1 MELKRFKCSD
11 RSSCTFEQSCTRLP
25 VEIHGDAPI
34 DILFVTE
41 FPGKSEAEEETPF
54 VGKFMSSARA
64 CVQHLSKKYG
74 FTYAFTS
81 LHKSRKTRFGDAK
94 RPFSSMEIA
103 SCAKCVFEREVEHL
117 QPRIIMGFG
126 EMAEEYLGDHKV
138 ESIFVES
145 GCIRTSRKIKGRTYD
160 YITSVHPS
168 WCVGQLDP
176 NALGIVY
183 DDIETAALYVKKGVD
198 LRIPDIFESVLLKTI
213 EDVKRVLIELKS
225 KATYIAVDTE
235 DCNLHRVYNNRMLSV
250 QLCADG
256 HTGYVIPLLHYDS
269 PFVGKDVERVIKML
283 KTFFTT
289 KKTKCK
295 GYVFVNAKYDYH
307 QFFREFHIFQFNAP
321 IIDCSYNEYC
331 LEENL
336 ARIAQTKVFPNR
348 QGPYSLY
355 TMSYKRGFTYY
366 KTTGSKERRDIL
378 EKIPLS
384 EWEGYAGADAVA
396 TFNIWK
402 SQLKRAKALG
412 VLSDFKKEAITLF
425 NHKVRSIVYTEHCG
439 MATDTNVLRD
449 LYNPRTS
456 VLLRA
461 MDDIVREMNA
471 MPSVQALNKRMQKSS
486 IGFSGSFLGTVN
498 AFQPTKRIQ
507 LEMLFFDI
515 LGLEPLGDKL
525 SVDKAFQEEYKKS
538 VPEVAK
544 LAEYNEIATLQKMFV
559 KPIYEMMTPGTALS
573 SPDFYVDNR
582 IRPTFRTDAVTSRL
596 RCVTLDTIV
605 HVDGR
610 LMTMKEVLERWNP
623 YYRDSVGLKLK
634 IDTPTNIRNALY
646 LMYMGKKNV
655 IKLHTD
661 IGNQIGATPTSRILV
676 LTPSFQLIW
685 KRMMD
690 VKVGD
695 TLCGIPYHES
705 TVKSKV
711 KLRQPE
717 KAFLEKATRK
727 IECVFPKYMN
737 TQLASIM
744 GYLCAEGSGLTF
756 GLKDKSIFDKFIT
769 AWEHCFGF
777 SAPVVEKRKT
787 SEKVGE
793 SDFYLQYVSN
803 SYVSNFFDLNGYD
816 VTLGCKQKRVPY
828 TIRYADK
835 ECIKSF
841 LRAYIEGD
849 GWSTKHS
856 RVCICTTSAGMA
868 YDLQQLIL
876 KLGVVSYVRETSSS
890 YYIDISGKNCDT
902 FMSVMGND
910 LGEKGKDV
918 KKSSEVNG
926 GKLNRIPFILSV
938 LPKHVLGYLDSK
950 VYGNNLRRNS
960 ISDRFL
966 YELKQKHNPIYRV
979 LRFLLENNAYFAKVT
994 DINKGYEEVADF
1006 TVSPYYHRSMPEV
1019 VREGS
1024 FIANGLVIH
1033 NCEKPN
1039 LQQRPARGSRIA
1051 PILSMYNCKPGR
1063 AIVKLDFSTFEVRGL
1078 GFISQDDNMVK
1089 LFREMHRIKE
1099 DFRKDPYVYAEEGYT
1114 SKKERLTTSLKALK
1128 KNKSAYKLLDGD
1140 QKKEAL
1146 SKLEEE
1152 ISGLEKE
1159 LEQLEYDYKHNP
1171 IKLSMEVRKW
1181 KTDFHRRS
1189 AALFNNI
1196 SIEEVSPS
1204 QRQGAKGFV
1213 FGSMYGRGEQ
1223 SIANELGISLEEA
1236 TAIKAKFQANMPDAT
1251 GWLEA
1256 SADYASKHLC
1266 VKSPLGTIR
1275 HLWGYLRGEKGITSK
1290 MDRLAQNSIIQG
1302 MCSNMTLVGISHLLD
1317 FIFECKKAKYQTS
1330 DDEAWFTTNI
1340 VHDSAEMEIPIEDVF
1355 FVCLNFEEYFTSKLE
1370 AAILEE
1376 FGFEIK
1382 LPLEVDFTVGST
1394 YANTKDWDGS
1404 KLHLKK
1410 LQKWV
1415 IEECGKRD
1423 GVDYS
1428 HLYKKA
1434 IRKKLSDFI
1443 GDDEAA

>member
-596 RCVTLDTIV
+596 RC
-605 HVDGR
+605 
-610 LMTMKEVLERWNP
+610 
-623 YYRDSVGLKLK
+623 
-634 IDTPTNIRNALY
+634 
-646 LMYMGKKNV
+646 
-655 IKLHTD
+655 
-661 IGNQIGATPTSRILV
+661 
-676 LTPSFQLIW
+676 
-685 KRMMD
+685 
-690 VKVGD
+690 
-695 TLCGIPYHES
+695 
-705 TVKSKV
+705 
-711 KLRQPE
+711 
-717 KAFLEKATRK
+717 
-727 IECVFPKYMN
+727 
-737 TQLASIM
+737 
-744 GYLCAEGSGLTF
+744 
-756 GLKDKSIFDKFIT
+756 
-769 AWEHCFGF
+769 
-777 SAPVVEKRKT
+777 
-787 SEKVGE
+787 
-793 SDFYLQYVSN
+793 
-803 SYVSNFFDLNGYD
+803 
-816 VTLGCKQKRVPY
+816 
-828 TIRYADK
+828 
-835 ECIKSF
+835 
-841 LRAYIEGD
+841 
-849 GWSTKHS
+849 
-856 RVCICTTSAGMA
+856 
-868 YDLQQLIL
+868 
-876 KLGVVSYVRETSSS
+876 
-890 YYIDISGKNCDT
+890 
-902 FMSVMGND
+902 
-910 LGEKGKDV
+910 
-918 KKSSEVNG
+918 
-926 GKLNRIPFILSV
+926 
-938 LPKHVLGYLDSK
+938 
-950 VYGNNLRRNS
+950 
-960 ISDRFL
+960 
-966 YELKQKHNPIYRV
+966 
-979 LRFLLENNAYFAKVT
+979 
-994 DINKGYEEVADF
+994 
-1006 TVSPYYHRSMPEV
+1006 
-1019 VREGS
+1019 
-1024 FIANGLVIH
+1024 
-1033 NCEKPN
+1033 EKPN